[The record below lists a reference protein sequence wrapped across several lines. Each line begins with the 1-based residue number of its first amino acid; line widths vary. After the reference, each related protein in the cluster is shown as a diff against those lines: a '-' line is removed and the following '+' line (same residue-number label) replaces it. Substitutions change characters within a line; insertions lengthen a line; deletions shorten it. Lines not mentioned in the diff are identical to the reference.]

1 MTWKVFIDGETGTT
15 GLQIRERLDGRD
27 EITLLS
33 LPNVRRKDPVA
44 RKDMLNAADVAILC
58 LPDAAAHDAAALIE
72 QTHTRVIDASS
83 AHRVAADGWTYGFPE
98 MASGQREAIASASRV
113 SNPGCYPTGFIAL
126 MRPLVGAGLVPAD
139 WPVSVNAVSG
149 YSGGGRAMVDEFEA
163 PGSAA
168 PAWRG
173 YALNLAHKHVPEM
186 QVYAGLGH
194 PPLFCPAVGRFYNG
208 MAVEIPL
215 PLWALPGS
223 PSLAD
228 LRSALAAA
236 YAGELFVDLGEG
248 GADSVDPQTLN
259 GTNRLRLSVFGSD
272 ARGQARL
279 VAILDNLGKGAA
291 GAAVQNLNL
300 MLGLAE
306 NAGLA

>member
-1 MTWKVFIDGETGTT
+1 MTWKVFIDGEAGTT

-44 RKDMLNAADVAILC
+44 RKDMLNVADVAILC
-58 LPDAAAHDAAALIE
+58 LPDAAASEAAALID
-72 QTHTRVIDASS
+72 QTRTRVIDASS

-139 WPVSVNAVSG
+139 WPVNVNAVSG

-186 QVYAGLGH
+186 QAYAGLRH

-223 PSLAD
+223 PRLAD

-236 YAGELFVDLGEG
+236 YAGEFFVDLGEG
-248 GADSVDPQTLN
+248 GGDSVDPQSLN

-272 ARGQARL
+272 VRGQARL
-279 VAILDNLGKGAA
+279 IAVLDNLGKGAA

-306 NAGLA
+306 NAGLT